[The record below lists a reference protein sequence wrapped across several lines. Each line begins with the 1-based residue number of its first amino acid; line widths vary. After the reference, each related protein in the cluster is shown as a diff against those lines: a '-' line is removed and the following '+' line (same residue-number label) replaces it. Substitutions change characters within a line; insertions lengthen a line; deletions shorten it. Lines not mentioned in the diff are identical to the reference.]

1 MLSNHAPLQDGYVM
15 CFKKHNSI

>member
-1 MLSNHAPLQDGYVM
+1 MLSNHAPLQDGYVI